1 MTALRV
7 ATASHILD
15 VVYSIAYLLA
25 VLRVATASH
34 ILDVV
39 TFIAVVVTMACISC
53 GRVSR
58 SNGDADLGRRH
69 DSLAKCLRESFGDS
83 VPRRGVL
90 WPKISGTRKNPRILV
105 PKSRGP
111 IASESP

>member
-1 MTALRV
+1 MQYVRGVVGKGGLRMLNCDGFGLGGALV
-7 ATASHILD
+7 FC
-15 VVYSIAYLLA
+15 VCVC
-25 VLRVATASH
+25 VLV
-34 ILDVV
+34 
-39 TFIAVVVTMACISC
+39 FWSC